1 MEAYYC
7 AVSLPLFCM
16 AILAFVLAIR
26 EVFPFLNPKDQNSI
40 RVYFSGGDFRR
51 WRTRDLAIKNA
62 WNEHARLFP
71 KSRKRVVF
79 AVFLIGAALS
89 LLGYPL
95 WQAFGPR

>member
-1 MEAYYC
+1 MEAYYG
-7 AVSLPLFCM
+7 AVSLPLFC
-16 AILAFVLAIR
+16 AGIITFVLTVR
-26 EVFPFLNPKDQNSI
+26 DVFPFLDAGDQKAL
-40 RVYFSGGDFRR
+40 RGDSSPGDARSWRR
-51 WRTRDLAIKNA
+51 TDCALRNA

-71 KSRKRVVF
+71 KSRKRVLF